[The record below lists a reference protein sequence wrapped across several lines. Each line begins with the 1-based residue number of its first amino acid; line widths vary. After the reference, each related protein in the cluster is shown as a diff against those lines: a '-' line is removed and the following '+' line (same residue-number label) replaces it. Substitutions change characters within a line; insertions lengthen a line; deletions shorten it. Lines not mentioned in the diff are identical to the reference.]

1 MQLKKAS
8 LLTKLVVLAL
18 LVFVASALL
27 GLRTQIQAAQA
38 DLDQLTAQKA
48 APIKAV
54 PAPTQRP
61 YTRRNSSGTLR
72 FARGD
77 AVMYPRM
84 FITPPPRPKRPTNN
98 SNRESNGNASFSLIL
113 SGVFPHLPNVFT

>member
-1 MQLKKAS
+1 MP
-8 LLTKLVVLAL
+8 
-18 LVFVASALL
+18 
-27 GLRTQIQAAQA
+27 
-38 DLDQLTAQKA
+38 TAQKA

-98 SNRESNGNASFSLIL
+98 SNRESNGNASFCFIL
-113 SGVFPHLPNVFT
+113 ARAARRRQGFLDNSRKIC